1 MATSS
6 SSSLP
11 AGSSRGSPIA
21 SSSSRTSPSAPRT
34 STRFTPRRRDGPRR
48 RRSPRSPATLRQPC
62 SWSARS
68 SGCGWPRSAAAT
80 TGIDAAAGELEGA
93 HPIAAWVVLHLGEP
107 EGLEQRRP
115 VHTEASPQPLL
126 EAAPAAH
133 GVARGAPPRL
143 DCPLGRRLLFVGAPQ
158 PHPVFQTPPP
168 VAEPVGLPV
177 YGEPARSRPRRAGR
191 LPRVRGR

>member
-11 AGSSRGSPIA
+11 AGSLRGA
-21 SSSSRTSPSAPRT
+21 SHAAACAGHAA
-34 STRFTPRRRDGPRR
+34 TRRP
-48 RRSPRSPATLRQPC
+48 PC

-93 HPIAAWVVLHLGEP
+93 HPVAAWVVLHLGEP
-107 EGLEQRRP
+107 EGLEQRRQ
-115 VHTEASPQPLL
+115 VHTEAPPQPLL
-126 EAAPAAH
+126 EAVPAAH
-133 GVARGAPPRL
+133 GVVRGARPRL
-143 DCPLGRRLLFVGAPQ
+143 DCSLGRRLLFVGAPHA
-158 PHPVFQTPPP
+158 HPVFHTPPP